1 MRRAIVL
8 LAILTLTS
16 LNACELFT
24 GPDVTIQ
31 VQGTVTAA
39 DDGSPIAAAVKV
51 TGGCM
56 FSCTPHMYARTTTD
70 DSGRYSL
77 SFDRR
82 EAYCDEASFF
92 LKVSAVG
99 FRSRTFSG
107 VFLSVTDPY
116 MTCTEELQTIDIQLE
131 REPT

>member
-1 MRRAIVL
+1 MRHATMLV
-8 LAILTLTS
+8 AILTLTS

-24 GPDVTIQ
+24 VPSVAIQ

-99 FRSRTFSG
+99 SSRAS
-107 VFLSVTDPY
+107 FLSVTDPHI
-116 MTCTEELQTIDIQLE
+116 TCTEALQTIDLQLE
-131 REPT
+131 RETT

>member
-8 LAILTLTS
+8 LATLTLTS

-39 DDGSPIAAAVKV
+39 DDGSPIAAAVMV

-56 FSCTPHMYARTTTD
+56 FSCTPHMYAYTTTD

-77 SFDRR
+77 SFATG
-82 EAYCDEASFF
+82 EECAEGNF
-92 LKVSAVG
+92 LIQSGIEVSAEG
-99 FRSRTFSG
+99 F
-107 VFLSVTDPY
+107 LLTDLWSPGDPHIR
-116 MTCTEELQTIDIQLE
+116 CTEEIQTFDFQLE
-131 REPT
+131 REST